1 MFRKIAVA
9 LATVAALTGAAHADT
24 KEDAQVLGTSIIM
37 LLSESVCETPLTPLM
52 KTLQLGLLKD
62 VHQRELQ
69 VGSAVVI
76 NSWNGSKTEMKKW
89 CDTAAKG
96 LKKLEVKANQA
107 LSN

>member
-1 MFRKIAVA
+1 MKRLLIAA
-9 LATVAALTGAAHADT
+9 AIAAALISAAHADT
-24 KEDAQVLGTSIIM
+24 KEDGQVLGTSIIM

-52 KTLQLGLLKD
+52 KTLQLGLQKD
-62 VHQRELQ
+62 VSQRELQ

-89 CDTAAKG
+89 CDTTANRM
-96 LKKLEVKANQA
+96 KKLEDKANKA